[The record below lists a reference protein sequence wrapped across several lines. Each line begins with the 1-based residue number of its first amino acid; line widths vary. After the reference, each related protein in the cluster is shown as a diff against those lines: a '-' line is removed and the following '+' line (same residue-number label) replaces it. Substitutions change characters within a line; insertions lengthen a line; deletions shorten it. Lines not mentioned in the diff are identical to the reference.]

1 MATALELNAQSTLIN
16 GQGLSTSPDVLSAIS
31 SFSNLSTVK
40 TVGSIYTHAGA
51 ISGNAGAVLIPALEQ
66 LGSGVTTGR
75 WLIDLYPANISAVS
89 SSSVY
94 LYSTNVPS
102 VIHTVSNQANL
113 PFTYGVAGFANVFS
127 SAYGFASGGFD
138 TIGSIHI
145 LENKTY
151 AGSGVGYNGIA
162 DLVTNG
168 IGSNGPLLGNTVANW
183 GTMYNI
189 NNMNLIGDP
198 YVFGQNLLDQGLGSY
213 GNLAVNLTAA
223 GLDIADIT
231 KIPVSTTS
239 TTQLDSS
246 VTNNTIVGQ
255 VELPTLNSVSST
267 TLVTGSSPEVVM
279 NIYRQVTGDD
289 LQAIVTATGIVADTT
304 KLKTLADYLDF
315 SKVVAIGL
323 QPALA
328 ALNVRTFNDFGS
340 YLHNKIGQGSFI
352 NWAAVS
358 KFLKSIVVPVL
369 SNTTTS
375 ANAPILS
382 ASTINTLRSAN
393 GTGSGELGNPIMTDY
408 FGAAAGMPYTDKINS
423 MVSNYTKVAPTA
435 VASALT
441 LDQAVVTWVSG
452 YSPGDEFTPEVIP
465 SVTPVTN
472 AVTAVNSAL
481 NALPNSQ
488 ALLDGQTAQY
498 QILNKLSV
506 EVSAVSSAGLKFLP
520 TSSSMLK
527 TFATSFI
534 GYATDT
540 DRFQSAQ
547 LLANLVTKDAAGDT
561 LRAAVSENTNIRLL
575 SSVGITSHNDAS
587 PDNALYQAKAQN
599 LPLST
604 YLSQNK

>member
-1 MATALELNAQSTLIN
+1 
-16 GQGLSTSPDVLSAIS
+16 
-31 SFSNLSTVK
+31 
-40 TVGSIYTHAGA
+40 
-51 ISGNAGAVLIPALEQ
+51 
-66 LGSGVTTGR
+66 
-75 WLIDLYPANISAVS
+75 
-89 SSSVY
+89 
-94 LYSTNVPS
+94 
-102 VIHTVSNQANL
+102 
-113 PFTYGVAGFANVFS
+113 
-127 SAYGFASGGFD
+127 
-138 TIGSIHI
+138 
-145 LENKTY
+145 
-151 AGSGVGYNGIA
+151 
-162 DLVTNG
+162 
-168 IGSNGPLLGNTVANW
+168 
-183 GTMYNI
+183 
-189 NNMNLIGDP
+189 
-198 YVFGQNLLDQGLGSY
+198 
-213 GNLAVNLTAA
+213 
-223 GLDIADIT
+223 
-231 KIPVSTTS
+231 
-239 TTQLDSS
+239 
-246 VTNNTIVGQ
+246 
-255 VELPTLNSVSST
+255 LPTLNSVSST

-441 LDQAVVTWVSG
+441 TLDQAVVTWVSG